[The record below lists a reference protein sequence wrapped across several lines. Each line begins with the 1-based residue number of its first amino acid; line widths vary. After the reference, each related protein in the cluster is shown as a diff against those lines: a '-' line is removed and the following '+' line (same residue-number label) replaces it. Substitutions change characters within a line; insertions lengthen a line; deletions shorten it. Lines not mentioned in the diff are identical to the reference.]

1 MRQEDLARQWHFTC
15 TCARC
20 EDPSEAGSFFSS
32 LRCAV
37 GGCAGFAIKQEDQTW
52 KCSFCEKDLTAQMA
66 SREAMVE
73 NLGMQLEDT
82 NSIENICQVVDL
94 VDKVAG
100 VHANHW
106 LSLRA
111 NIRFCDL
118 ITSNP
123 KLLAEEA
130 IARQVAER
138 SQAALTTLS
147 LVDPGLSKLSGR

>member
-1 MRQEDLARQWHFTC
+1 
-15 TCARC
+15 
-20 EDPSEAGSFFSS
+20 
-32 LRCAV
+32 
-37 GGCAGFAIKQEDQTW
+37 
-52 KCSFCEKDLTAQMA
+52 MA

-73 NLGMQLEDT
+73 DLGKKLEET
-82 NSIENICQVVDL
+82 NSTDNICQVVDL
-94 VDKVAG
+94 VDKVDG

-138 SQAALTTLS
+138 SQTALTTLS

>member
-32 LRCAV
+32 LRCGV
-37 GGCAGFAIKQEDQTW
+37 GGCVGFAIKQEDQTW
-52 KCSFCEKDLTAQMA
+52 KCSFCEKDLPEMA
-66 SREAMVE
+66 RTEAMVE
-73 NLGMQLEDT
+73 DLGKQLEDT
-82 NSIENICQVVDL
+82 SSTDNICQVVDL

>member
-37 GGCAGFAIKQEDQTW
+37 GGCGGFAIKQEDQTW
-52 KCSFCEKDLTAQMA
+52 KCSFCEKDSPEMA
-66 SREAMVE
+66 NREAMVE
-73 NLGMQLEDT
+73 DLGKQLVDT

-94 VDKVAG
+94 VDKVDG
-100 VHANHW
+100 VHANYW

-123 KLLAEEA
+123 KLLAEEE